1 MIEKK
6 IYQLQ
11 AEVCKALGHS
21 IRIEIID
28 LLGENEMSFSKIG
41 EKTGV
46 AKSSLSQHLSVMVEK
61 GILTQRRKG
70 LNSYFKL
77 STHKVAEACRL
88 MREVLIEKLQES
100 NEILKFL

>member
-6 IYQLQ
+6 IYRLH
-11 AEVCKALGHS
+11 ADVCKALGHS

-28 LLGENEMSFSKIG
+28 LLGEYEMGFTEIG

-61 GILTQRRKG
+61 GILVQRKKG
-70 LNSYFKL
+70 LNSYFRL
-77 STHKVAEACRL
+77 STHKVADACRL

-100 NEILKFL
+100 NEILKNL

>member
-28 LLGENEMSFSKIG
+28 LLGENEMGFSEIG
-41 EKTGV
+41 EEIGV
-46 AKSSLSQHLSVMVEK
+46 AKSSLSQHLSVMVER
-61 GILTQRRKG
+61 GILTQRKKG

-77 STHKVAEACRL
+77 STHKVADACRL

-100 NEILKFL
+100 NEILKSL